1 MVKDNNCVYGN
12 EMEQKHT
19 ECTNDPK
26 TPPVQV
32 MVNQLVYDIGDLVQA
47 VKDGK
52 RMDCAGAIME
62 RCKIER
68 FYAMIMVTDI
78 MMNQL
83 HGKYCF
89 GTN

>member
-1 MVKDNNCVYGN
+1 MNKQCNYEKDV
-12 EMEQKHT
+12 MKKHT
-19 ECTNDPK
+19 ECINYAKAPSV
-26 TPPVQV
+26 PV
-32 MVNQLVYDIGDLVQA
+32 MVNQLTYDIGDLVQA
-47 VKDGK
+47 VRDGR

-83 HGKYCF
+83 HGRYSF

>member
-1 MVKDNNCVYGN
+1 MTMDKSCAYEN
-12 EMEQKHT
+12 EMMENHT
-19 ECTNDPK
+19 ECTNTEEAPS
-26 TPPVQV
+26 VQV

-47 VKDGK
+47 VRDGK

-62 RCKIER
+62 RCNIER

-78 MMNQL
+78 MLNQL

-89 GTN
+89 GRS

>member
-1 MVKDNNCVYGN
+1 MDKECIY
-12 EMEQKHT
+12 EKELTQKHT
-19 ECTNDPK
+19 ECIKDVK
-26 TPPVQV
+26 TPSVPV
-32 MVNQLVYDIGDLVQA
+32 MVNQLTYDIGDLVQA
-47 VKDGK
+47 LRDGR

-83 HGKYCF
+83 HGRYSF
-89 GTN
+89 GTD